1 MEWAN
6 GQNIYDSENKIEP
19 RGSFVP
25 ALGLLHVYHNMSTII
40 IKHVY
45 WYMSQ
50 ISGERLHDHLSSG

>member
-25 ALGLLHVYHNMSTII
+25 ALGLLHVYDHNNQTRLL
-40 IKHVY
+40 VY
-45 WYMSQ
+45 VPDF
-50 ISGERLHDHLSSG
+50 RRAFT